1 MYDITRV
8 NVAAL
13 HVLSVRASPLRAL
26 LTDQWVS
33 TLTEGETTDR
43 CSPVLD
49 GMTGDTWISGV
60 IPEGVCHPS
69 YGVTQTEC
77 CRDQT

>member
-8 NVAAL
+8 SLAAL
-13 HVLSVRASPLRAL
+13 HELSIRASPLRAL

-33 TLTEGETTDR
+33 TLTEGEPTDR
-43 CSPVLD
+43 WSLVLD
-49 GMTGDTWISGV
+49 GMTGDTWISAREGM

-69 YGVTQTEC
+69 YAVTQTESC
-77 CRDQT
+77 